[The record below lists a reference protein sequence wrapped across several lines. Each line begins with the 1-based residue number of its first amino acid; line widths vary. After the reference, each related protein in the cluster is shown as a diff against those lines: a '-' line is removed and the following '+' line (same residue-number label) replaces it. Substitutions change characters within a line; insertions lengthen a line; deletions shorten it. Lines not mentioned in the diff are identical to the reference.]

1 MTETVALP
9 ARRRQWLITASIG
22 CGMVILALVTVG
34 LVLADK
40 PHFGW
45 LVGTL
50 FLQVITCGVLAGALV
65 VLIAAW
71 NLPERKR
78 WQGLTLLAWGLVAL
92 VSPAFGFLFLLPWSI
107 LALSLPVVI
116 AALII
121 LFKRDVAQP
130 AAMA

>member
-9 ARRRQWLITASIG
+9 ARRRKWLITASIG
-22 CGMVILALVTVG
+22 CAMVVLALVTVG

-45 LVGTL
+45 LVGSW
-50 FLQVITCGVLAGALV
+50 FLQVITSGVLAGALV
-65 VLIAAW
+65 VMIAAW

-92 VSPAFGFLFLLPWSI
+92 VSPAFGFLFLLPWGV

-121 LFKRDVAQP
+121 LFKRDVTQP